1 MERNR
6 IMTTRIKPVLLA
18 LLITMTTAVVS
29 EATWKPEPLP
39 RSQETSEA
47 LAACPTAI
55 RSEAGVYVLT
65 ETGYDLVRPSQNGFN
80 SIIGRTQPD
89 SFEPQCLDA
98 EGSSTL
104 LHQILMRGRLQ
115 MQGLSQE
122 DVVERLESAWSRGDL
137 RAPSRPG
144 INYMLSERNQVPV
157 GPETVIP
164 YQPHVMFY
172 APNLTNTDLGG
183 SMQGESPVF
192 VINEGKPYAYVIV
205 PVSTD
210 QDSAHSDAP

>member
-1 MERNR
+1 MATKIRP
-6 IMTTRIKPVLLA
+6 ILLT
-18 LLITMTTAVVS
+18 LLIALTVS
-29 EATWKPEPLP
+29 AASDATWKPELLP

-47 LAACPTAI
+47 LAACPTLI
-55 RSEAGVYVLT
+55 RAEAGVYVLT
-65 ETGYDLVRPSQNGFN
+65 ETGYDLLRPSQNGFN

-115 MQGLSQE
+115 MQGLGRE
-122 DVVERLESAWSRGDL
+122 EIADRLETAWSRGDL
-137 RAPSRPG
+137 QSPSRPG
-144 INYMLSERNQVPV
+144 INYMLSERNRVPI

-172 APNLTNTDLGG
+172 APHLTNTDLGG

-205 PVSTD
+205 PVATD
-210 QDSAHSDAP
+210 QDSAHTDAP